1 MPLPLLVILLV
12 VLAVVVVFAIFLVV
26 RRWQKLKVSRSIIL
40 GRLPEVAP
48 VGGGVSSLG
57 VRKVRWGCQRDPQA
71 GSACRPCRRRSR
83 CGSAP
88 SRRAGPQPR
97 GRDRRPLVGCGS
109 SRPARAPGR
118 RAWVG
123 PLRRHRARSAGGA
136 GRLAR
141 GPRNRGR
148 G

>member
-12 VLAVVVVFAIFLVV
+12 VLVVVFAIFLVV
-26 RRWQKLKVSRSIIL
+26 GWWQKLKVSRSIIL

-57 VRKVRWGCQRDPQA
+57 VRKVRWGCQRDPLA

-97 GRDRRPLVGCGS
+97 QRDRRPLVGCGS
-109 SRPARAPGR
+109 SRPAQAPGP

-123 PLRRHRARSAGGA
+123 PLHRRRSRSAGGA

-148 G
+148 R